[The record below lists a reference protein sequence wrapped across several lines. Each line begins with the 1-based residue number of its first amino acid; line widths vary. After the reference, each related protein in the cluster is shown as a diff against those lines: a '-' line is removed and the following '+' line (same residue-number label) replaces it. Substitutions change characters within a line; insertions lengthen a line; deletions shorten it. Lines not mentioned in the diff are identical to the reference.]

1 MKTFTS
7 INISA
12 DSPSVVA
19 LGAFDGVH
27 KGHAQVI
34 KKARDI
40 ATAQGLPLTVWSF
53 AEPPRNFFVPM
64 FVPILT
70 DKKEKNSLM
79 RKLGVDVFFCVPF
92 DENIAS
98 MSAED
103 FFYDL
108 LLNKLHATHLV
119 CGFNFTFG
127 ARGAGNTDLLEKLC
141 SSNGVGLTVV
151 PPVVSDSL
159 TVSSSAIREAIE
171 NGDVKLANSLLGRPY
186 SITKKV
192 VNGQHLART
201 LGFPTANQLYPENK
215 AVLRYGVYSVRA
227 TVGRKKHLG
236 ISNVGIR
243 PTVNGSLLCVE
254 THILD
259 FDGDLYGK
267 SLTVEFLDFIR
278 PEQKFPSIDA
288 LAKQIKRDL
297 LFISEKEK

>member
-12 DSPSVVA
+12 DRPSVVA

-53 AEPPRNFFVPM
+53 AEPPRNFFVPRS
-64 FVPILT
+64 VPLLT
-70 DKKEKNSLM
+70 DKKEKISLM

-92 DENIAS
+92 DENIAN

-127 ARGAGNTDLLEKLC
+127 ARGAGNIEILEKLC
-141 SSNGVGLTVV
+141 RSNGLELTVL

-159 TVSSSAIREAIE
+159 TVSSSAIRDAIE
-171 NGDVKLANSLLGRPY
+171 SGDVKLANSLLGRPY
-186 SITKKV
+186 SITEKV

-267 SLTVEFLDFIR
+267 SLTVEFIDFIR

-288 LAKQIKRDL
+288 LAEQIKRDL
-297 LFISEKEK
+297 LFVSR

>member
-7 INISA
+7 INITA

-19 LGAFDGVH
+19 LGCFDGVH
-27 KGHAQVI
+27 TGHAQVI

-40 ATAQGLPLTVWSF
+40 ANEHGLPLTVWSF
-53 AEPPRNFFVPM
+53 SEPPKNFFAPSSVPL
-64 FVPILT
+64 LT
-70 DKKEKNSLM
+70 DKKEKTSLM

-92 DENIAS
+92 DKTIAD
-98 MSAED
+98 MRAED

-108 LLNKLHATHLV
+108 ILNKLLASHVV

-127 ARGAGNTDLLEKLC
+127 SRGAGNTSLLGELC
-141 SSNGVGLTVV
+141 RSNGIGLTVL
-151 PPVVSDSL
+151 PPVILDGL
-159 TVSSSAIREAIE
+159 TVSSSAIRDAIE
-171 NGDVKLANSLLGRPY
+171 NGDAKLAQSLLGRPY
-186 SITKKV
+186 SITERV

-227 TVGRKKHLG
+227 ILGRKIYRG

-243 PTVNGSLLCVE
+243 PTVNGSLLCIE

-259 FDGDLYGK
+259 FEGDLYEK
-267 SLTVEFLDFIR
+267 ALTVEFLDFIR

-288 LAKQIKRDL
+288 LAEQIKRDL
-297 LFISEKEK
+297 LFVSKKSK

>member
-64 FVPILT
+64 SVPILT

-127 ARGAGNTDLLEKLC
+127 ARGAGNIEILEKLC

-171 NGDVKLANSLLGRPY
+171 NGDIKLANSLLGRPY

-259 FDGDLYGK
+259 FDGDLYEK
-267 SLTVEFLDFIR
+267 TLTVEFLDFIR

-297 LFISEKEK
+297 LFVSRGTR

>member
-7 INISA
+7 TNIST

-27 KGHAQVI
+27 KGHVQVI
-34 KKARDI
+34 KTAHDI

-53 AEPPRNFFVPM
+53 TEPPRNFFAPRSVPL
-64 FVPILT
+64 LT
-70 DKKEKNSLM
+70 DKKEKISLM

-98 MSAED
+98 ISAED

-108 LLNKLHATHLV
+108 LLNKLHAAHLV

-127 ARGAGNTDLLEKLC
+127 ARGAGNTELLEKLC
-141 SSNGVGLTVV
+141 RSNGLELTVL
-151 PPVVSDSL
+151 PPVVLDSL
-159 TVSSSAIREAIE
+159 TVSSSAIRDAIE
-171 NGDVKLANSLLGRPY
+171 SGDVKLANSLLGRPY
-186 SITKKV
+186 SITKEV

-243 PTVNGSLLCVE
+243 PTVNGSLLCIE

-267 SLTVEFLDFIR
+267 SLTVEFIDFIR

-288 LAKQIKRDL
+288 LAEQIKRDL
-297 LFISEKEK
+297 LFVSR